1 MPQKSTPATPHP
13 AQRFTGKSAIV
24 TGASRGIGLAIAQRL
39 THEGARVLITARHQ
53 EPLDAALA
61 ALGGTALAIAG
72 RADDP
77 DHRAEVLA
85 AAEHHFGGLDILV
98 NNAGINPV
106 YGPLATADLD
116 AARKIFEVNVFGT
129 LAWTQAV
136 LAHPGLQF
144 RERRGTVVNVSSASG
159 DVPAPGLGLYG
170 VSKAAVSHLTRTL
183 SMELAPD
190 IRVNAVAPAVVKTRF
205 ASALYEGREAEV
217 SASYP
222 LERLGEPDDVAAAVA
237 YLASADAAW
246 VTGQVLTLDGGLRNA
261 GGLG

>member
-1 MPQKSTPATPHP
+1 MPHTSTPATPYP
-13 AQRFTGKSAIV
+13 AQRFTGKCAIV

-39 THEGARVLITARHQ
+39 THEGARVLITARRQ

-61 ALGGTALAIAG
+61 ELGESALAVAG
-72 RADDP
+72 HADDP

-98 NNAGINPV
+98 NHAGINPV
-106 YGPLATADLD
+106 YGPLETAELD
-116 AARKIFEVNVFGT
+116 AARKIFEVNVLGT

-136 LAHPGLQF
+136 LAHPGLKF
-144 RERRGTVVNVSSASG
+144 RARRGNVVNVSSVSG

-170 VSKAAVSHLTRTL
+170 VSKAAVSHLSRTL
-183 SMELAPD
+183 SMELAPE

-205 ASALYEGREAEV
+205 AGALYEGREAEV
-217 SASYP
+217 AASYP
-222 LERLGEPDDVAAAVA
+222 LGRLGEPDDVAAAVA

>member
-72 RADDP
+72 HADDP